1 MTYQHNNPE
10 KQDSQDSFI
19 FGPGDIIDIEW
30 NPQGKEL
37 SFARRHG
44 LEKTVLEVR
53 LEEGELEGL
62 RFGVGVFGVDDKVI
76 IVQSE

>member
-1 MTYQHNNPE
+1 M
-10 KQDSQDSFI
+10 
-19 FGPGDIIDIEW
+19 
-30 NPQGKEL
+30 
-37 SFARRHG
+37 
-44 LEKTVLEVR
+44 EVR